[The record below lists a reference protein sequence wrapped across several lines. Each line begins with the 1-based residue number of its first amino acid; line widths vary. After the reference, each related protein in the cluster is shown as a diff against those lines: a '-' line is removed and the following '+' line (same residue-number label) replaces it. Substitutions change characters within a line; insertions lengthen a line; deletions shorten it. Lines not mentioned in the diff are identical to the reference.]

1 MKMFLSIGEMS
12 KLFNL
17 NKQTLHFYDRENIF
31 VPQYRDE
38 KTGYRKYAFSQ
49 IYSLALICYLRKIGF
64 SIEQI
69 KDYMNLRN
77 VDLTIK
83 KLKEQSEVLRSQYK
97 SIINI
102 DNVIQRKIY
111 FVEQKL
117 KDMDINVVSK
127 KYYPKR
133 AYVPLGAE
141 DMLYNNEAFYFYPT
155 IAFYNYKNDTNEYTI
170 TFGAYIDSTIDI
182 QENFIDKIK
191 YIDEQE
197 FLCFYSKGSYDK
209 IYKKI
214 ELIRKEYS
222 HLNLS
227 LNTFN
232 FNIVDQF
239 LEKDMDDYITE
250 VQIPIIKDN
259 PQ

>member
-1 MKMFLSIGEMS
+1 MKMYLSIGEVS

-17 NKQTLHFYDRENIF
+17 NKQTLHFYDKENLF

-38 KTGYRKYAFSQ
+38 KTGYRKYAFEQ

-69 KDYMNLRN
+69 KSYMNLRN

-83 KLKEQSEVLRSQYK
+83 KLKEQSETLREQYK
-97 SIINI
+97 VIINT

-117 KDMDINVVSK
+117 KTMDTNSVSR

-141 DMLYNNEAFYFYPT
+141 DTLYNNETFYFYPT
-155 IAFYNYKNDTNEYTI
+155 IAFYNYDETQQKYNI
-170 TFGAYIDSTIDI
+170 TFGAYIDSTVDI
-182 QENFIDKIK
+182 PEEFSDKIR

-197 FLCFYSKGSYDK
+197 FLCFFCQGNYKN

-214 ELIRKEYS
+214 EQIRNEYS

-227 LNTFN
+227 MNTFN

-239 LEKDMDDYITE
+239 LEKNMDDYITE
-250 VQIPIIKDN
+250 VQIPIIKD
-259 PQ
+259 